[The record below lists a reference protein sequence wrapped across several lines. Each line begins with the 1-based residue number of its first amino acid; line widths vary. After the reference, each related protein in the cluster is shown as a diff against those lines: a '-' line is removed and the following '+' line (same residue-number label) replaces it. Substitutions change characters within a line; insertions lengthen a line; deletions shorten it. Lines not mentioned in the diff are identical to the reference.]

1 MSIVDD
7 FFENLVERN
16 GLRLTGAL
24 AIQLVDGGVTVSGA
38 LQSVLR
44 DQNKNKDLLKI
55 NIPVVARVKI
65 GEIVIALP
73 NIP

>member
-16 GLRLTGAL
+16 GVRLTGAL
-24 AIQLVDGGVTVSGA
+24 AIQLVDGGVNISGA

-44 DQNKNKDLLKI
+44 DQNKNRDLLKV
-55 NIPVVARVKI
+55 NIPVVARVKV